1 MTTTLQ
7 NLIDAVEADLADSG
21 NATWTAADVE
31 RWIRDAIADYSLHF
45 PRILTQTISCSADDR
60 TYDLASGFLQV
71 LTVEYPTGEDPPEYL
86 RRRNYTHPD
95 FWSDV
100 GYYDVVHREDA
111 TDTAELWISEKP
123 STGEDIIVFYAAP
136 HDNTIAVGGTLT
148 VPGDH
153 ESILRKYVI
162 WQATVQLAK
171 TEEATPTS
179 NSSLLMSQLAINS
192 DRARRSYIDA
202 LAKAIYSDS
211 KSSSVSWANATSESE
226 RIY

>member
-1 MTTTLQ
+1 VTTLTE
-7 NLIDAVEADLADSG
+7 LIDACEADLADSG
-21 NATWTAADVE
+21 NATFAAADIQQ
-31 RWIRDAIADYSLHF
+31 WCRDAIADYSQHY
-45 PRILTQTISCSADDR
+45 PRKLNTTINCADNDR
-60 TYDLASGFLQV
+60 EYDLPADLVGVIS
-71 LTVEYPTGEDPPEYL
+71 VEYPDGEDPPEYL

-123 STGEDIIVFYAAP
+123 STGEDIIVFYTAP
-136 HDNTIAVGGTLT
+136 HDNTIVVGGTLT
-148 VPGDH
+148 VPSDH
-153 ESILRKYVI
+153 EPILRKYVL
-162 WQATVQLAK
+162 WQATLQLAK
-171 TEEATPTS
+171 TEEASPTS

-202 LAKAIYSDS
+202 LAKAIYTDS
-211 KSSSVSWANATSESE
+211 KSSPVSWANATSESE